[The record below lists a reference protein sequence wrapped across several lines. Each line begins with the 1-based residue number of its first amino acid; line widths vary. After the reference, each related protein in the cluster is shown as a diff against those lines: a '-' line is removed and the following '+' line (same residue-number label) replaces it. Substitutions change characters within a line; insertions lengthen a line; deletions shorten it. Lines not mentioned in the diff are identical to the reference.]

1 MPNYSDLKTDII
13 NTSENDGT
21 EFATQLPKSIQK
33 AEFRLIKEL
42 DDFGL
47 DEYTTVSVSS
57 GNASS
62 ISLNDRVRLVRNINF
77 KTSSGTSVTNLLP
90 RTVEYVND
98 YWPVSASTGTPRYYT
113 RKNNSTIKICL
124 LYTPPSP
131 RDGLLSR
138 MPSSA

>member
-21 EFATQLPKSIQK
+21 EFATQLSRFIQK
-33 AEFRLIKEL
+33 AEFRLVKEL

-57 GNASS
+57 GNASA

-113 RKNNSTIKICL
+113 RKNNSTIKIVP
-124 LYTPPSP
+124 T
-131 RDGLLSR
+131 
-138 MPSSA
+138 PSSKLSSCTTL

>member
-21 EFATQLPKSIQK
+21 EFSNQVPKFIQK

-47 DEYTTVSVSS
+47 DEFTTVSVSS
-57 GNASS
+57 GNAGS
-62 ISLNDRVRLVRNINF
+62 ISLNDRVRVVRNLNF

-90 RTVEYVND
+90 RTLEYVND
-98 YWPVSASTGTPRYYT
+98 YWPVSASTGTPRYYS
-113 RKNNSTIKICL
+113 RKNNSTIKIVP
-124 LYTPPSP
+124 TPVSVITV
-131 RDGLLSR
+131 
-138 MPSSA
+138 